1 MPPMGSFEEL
11 LSISRFPTLEFAFT
25 ETGRL
30 MAIDIDW
37 PAQYVEKK
45 GGR

>member
-1 MPPMGSFEEL
+1 MGGFEEL
-11 LSISRFPTLEFAFT
+11 RLVSRLPTLEFAFI

-30 MAIDIDW
+30 MTIDIDW